1 MRRHDQDFASGRKAR
16 ADHALRDRGGPEAG
30 DKWTAGDIA
39 VWLAVWLVLAA
50 VVVEWVA

>member
-1 MRRHDQDFASGRKAR
+1 MQRHDDAAGRKAR